1 MFEEIF
7 LRRARMLLPWDE
19 CILFTQP
26 YGGDD
31 MIIDNGMIGTM
42 HYAHHDLLNEL
53 LWYPL
58 QLNEACEYV
67 PTALEYEYI

>member
-1 MFEEIF
+1 MLEEIF

-31 MIIDNGMIGTM
+31 MSIDNGMIGTM

-53 LWYPL
+53 
-58 QLNEACEYV
+58 
-67 PTALEYEYI
+67 I

>member
-19 CILFTQP
+19 CILFTQS

-53 LWYPL
+53 
-58 QLNEACEYV
+58 
-67 PTALEYEYI
+67 I

>member
-1 MFEEIF
+1 MLEEIF

-31 MIIDNGMIGTM
+31 MSIDNGMIGTM
-42 HYAHHDLLNEL
+42 HYAHHDLLNDEVAL
-53 LWYPL
+53 LLRQAHTSYREGVSTVL
-58 QLNEACEYV
+58 H
-67 PTALEYEYI
+67 